1 MTEAVFCDAIR
12 SHWQIENALHWVL
25 DVTFRDDLSRV
36 PKGHGTK
43 NTALVRHFALNLV
56 RNAKDKKSLTTRRKL
71 ASWNTNYLA
80 DLLVN
85 LDS

>member
-1 MTEAVFCDAIR
+1 M
-12 SHWQIENALHWVL
+12 
-25 DVTFRDDLSRV
+25 
-36 PKGHGTK
+36 
-43 NTALVRHFALNLV
+43 ALVRHFALNLV
-56 RNAKDKKSLTTRRKL
+56 RNAKDKKSLKTRRKL